1 MIVGEETLTIDTG
14 SMMLSEADDCERLT
28 GWTVN
33 EWDKALMDNRANA
46 VRFAYWLG
54 RKRAGN
60 PVEGD
65 FADIEF
71 DLGIVDW
78 KVELPEPAED
88 DGPRPT
94 GKPPEVNG

>member
-28 GWTVN
+28 GWTVG

-78 KVELPEPAED
+78 KVELPEPESD
-88 DGPRPT
+88 EPRPT
-94 GKPPEVNG
+94 GKPEEPAG